1 MRHIKYVIVDH
12 SVIYITNRN
21 DNVTSVFDFVPV
33 KIQIVLYFGKQ
44 NARKFLLKN
53 VISGFLKIG
62 INRQIQVISGFGI
75 CALYGFY
82 YFSDVINIKLLTSL
96 FSLKLGIQCL
106 FKTSFTD
113 GVCFAVSFLIC
124 VT

>member
-21 DNVTSVFDFVPV
+21 DNVTSVFDFIPV

-44 NARKFLLKN
+44 NARKFLFQN
-53 VISGFLKIG
+53 VICSFLKIS
-62 INRQIQVISGFGI
+62 IDRQIQIISGFGL
-75 CALYGFY
+75 CALYCFD
-82 YFSDVINIKLLTSL
+82 YFSDIINIKFLISL

-106 FKTSFTD
+106 FQTSFTD
-113 GVCFAVSFLIC
+113 SIGFVVSFLIC
-124 VT
+124 IT